1 MLSCGFMAPNN
12 FKTGRNEMNRKG
24 FTLIELLIVVVII
37 GILAAIAIPKFANT
51 KEKAY
56 IASMKSDLRNLVTA
70 EEAYFADSVKYA
82 VTVCSVSPCA
92 GVLFS
97 PTTGNFLGTPALT
110 ADGWTAAIT
119 NQNTT
124 KNCAIYIGN
133 TPLAPANKEG
143 EPKCQ

>member
-1 MLSCGFMAPNN
+1 
-12 FKTGRNEMNRKG
+12 MNRKG

-56 IASMKSDLRNLVTA
+56 LASMKSDLRNLVTA
-70 EEAYFADSVKYA
+70 EEAYFADSVSYSA
-82 VTVCSVSPCA
+82 TSSNCTNPAPA
-92 GVLFS
+92 GNVNFCPS
-97 PTTGNFLGTPALT
+97 SGNFLGTITLT
-110 ADGWTAAIT
+110 ADGWSAGMT

-124 KNCAIYIGN
+124 KTCDIFIGSTPAII
-133 TPLAPANKEG
+133 AQKEG

>member
-1 MLSCGFMAPNN
+1 
-12 FKTGRNEMNRKG
+12 MNRKG

-82 VTVCSVSPCA
+82 VTVCAVAPCA

-110 ADGWTAAIT
+110 ADGLTAAIT

-124 KNCAIYIGN
+124 KNCAIYIGS